1 MYLFLFYSLYSE
13 EGISF
18 SHMLYRI
25 IFNSTTLVFVVWGS
39 KVQYR
44 IKVSTEYAT
53 GNPPF
58 ENDFL
63 NYRLLPP

>member
-1 MYLFLFYSLYSE
+1 
-13 EGISF
+13 
-18 SHMLYRI
+18 MLYRI